1 MKLTSMPKVKSY
13 PKKDLVPGS
22 RVPLSFVLDY
32 LKEGYTINDFISS
45 YPWVKEADVKKALEE
60 VKRRDFASQHAI

>member
-1 MKLTSMPKVKSY
+1 MKSTSMPKVKSY